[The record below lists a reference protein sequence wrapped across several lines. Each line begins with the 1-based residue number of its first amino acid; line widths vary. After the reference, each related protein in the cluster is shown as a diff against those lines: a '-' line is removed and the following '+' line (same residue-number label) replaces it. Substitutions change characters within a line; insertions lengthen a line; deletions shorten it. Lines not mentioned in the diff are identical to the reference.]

1 MNRRA
6 KLHRIVKGFAT
17 AMLRYRPDLA
27 VNDRLIEIVREK
39 LAKRGFDRAISPD
52 DDLSEV
58 GLSSLDMVNLMLR
71 VEAEY
76 DLQIPEADMTGEN
89 FRSVARIGELVAT
102 LLPKVS
108 AP

>member
-1 MNRRA
+1 MARCRS
-6 KLHRIVKGFAT
+6 
-17 AMLRYRPDLA
+17 DLA
-27 VNDRLIEIVREK
+27 VKDRVIEIVRER
-39 LAKRGFDRAISPD
+39 LAKRGFDRTISPD
-52 DDLSEV
+52 DDLTEI

-89 FRSVARIGELVAT
+89 FRSVARIDKLVAT
-102 LLPKVS
+102 LLS